1 MALRKQT
8 TANVRLVGQVQIN
21 AYVRIAHIA
30 GTKNEI
36 TANAVFRKD
45 DAEGEEF
52 QAGAYTF
59 KPSMDDGNFIKQ
71 AYDHL
76 KTLPEFAGAEDC

>member
-1 MALRKQT
+1 MALKKQT
-8 TANVRLVGQVQIN
+8 SIEVRLVGQVQID
-21 AYVRIAHIA
+21 AYVQIAHVA

-45 DAEGEEF
+45 NADGEIF

-59 KPSMDDGNFIKQ
+59 KPNMNNGNFIKQ
-71 AYDHL
+71 AYEHL
-76 KTLPEFAGAEDC
+76 KTLPEFAGAADC